1 MTNGYRS
8 AEAVSPLS
16 DAARNSY
23 LCLSTRTDRPCCCQ
37 LIWQTLPLVNAQE
50 RRGKCSLAMK
60 MLIREFIQSPWVW
73 LGLTQKAFGERLLS
87 LGSEESGPNLRRISK
102 GFSEKSLH
110 GYYGLAV
117 PCVLYSREYSMPPPS
132 YIVVLI
138 FFQGSLQSQRFA
150 LFLTFLIWEM
160 EIIFSFCTD

>member
-1 MTNGYRS
+1 VAPYVDGGEGQASRNEEMTNGYRS

-60 MLIREFIQSPWVW
+60 MLIREFIQSP
-73 LGLTQKAFGERLLS
+73 
-87 LGSEESGPNLRRISK
+87 
-102 GFSEKSLH
+102 
-110 GYYGLAV
+110 
-117 PCVLYSREYSMPPPS
+117 
-132 YIVVLI
+132 
-138 FFQGSLQSQRFA
+138 
-150 LFLTFLIWEM
+150 
-160 EIIFSFCTD
+160 